1 MAEGTTQR
9 TPSAP
14 KVQLS
19 CEMCRQRKVK
29 CDKLSPC
36 TNCQRLGAVCI
47 PVERA
52 RLPRG
57 RFRKAKAADRTAESD
72 AADATDEL
80 KGRMERLEG
89 LICTLMQ
96 DNGVAASTVV
106 PAIANA
112 GILPSPCDTE
122 FRSDLPSPVGNG
134 VRGGGVVVQK
144 GSAYL
149 GNSFWEGLMHVPVSV
164 TCHDFMQL

>member
-1 MAEGTTQR
+1 M
-9 TPSAP
+9 
-14 KVQLS
+14 
-19 CEMCRQRKVK
+19 RK
-29 CDKLSPC
+29 LRPC

-57 RFRKAKAADRTAESD
+57 RFRKAKAADRVTEVN
-72 AADATDEL
+72 AADVTDVL

-89 LICTLMQ
+89 LVCRLMQ
-96 DNGVAASTVV
+96 DNGTAASTIV
-106 PAIANA
+106 PAMADA

-122 FRSDLPSPVGNG
+122 FQSDLPSPVGNNVG
-134 VRGGGVVVQK
+134 GRGGGVVVQK

-149 GNSFWEGLMHVPVSV
+149 GNSFWEDLMHVQVSV
-164 TCHDFMQL
+164 KYHDFMQL